1 MVLDIIWLSNT
12 EIVCYYKTVRDPI
25 PCYCYYKTVRDPIL
39 YSLSYKENRYLRAF
53 VTPAVELWLKL
64 KLHITV

>member
-1 MVLDIIWLSNT
+1 MVLDIIWLGNT

-25 PCYCYYKTVRDPIL
+25 L
-39 YSLSYKENRYLRAF
+39 YALSYKENRYLKAF
-53 VTPAVELWLKL
+53 VTPAVEHWLKL